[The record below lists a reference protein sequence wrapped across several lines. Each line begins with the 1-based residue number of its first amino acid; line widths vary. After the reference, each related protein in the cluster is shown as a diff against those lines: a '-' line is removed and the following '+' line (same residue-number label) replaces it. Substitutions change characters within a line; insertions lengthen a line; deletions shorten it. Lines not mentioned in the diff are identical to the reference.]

1 MDGGIVLQAAEAGV
15 LEQVSKD
22 KVKGLADVPEDTIK
36 AGGKG
41 GIPYRGS
48 SVLLAYNAKTV
59 ATPPATFDELMT
71 WIKANPGK
79 FTYNSPKSGGSGGA
93 FVTTVL
99 DKYLPADTAKTLRTT
114 YDKNLLTQW
123 KPGWDALRALNP
135 YVYQKG
141 VYPTGNKGSIEL
153 LAGGQIAMTPVWS
166 DMFISGQKSGTI
178 PKDMKATQI
187 ANPSFTGGASY
198 LGVPAHAKNKDNAIK
213 LVDYLLS
220 PEAQN
225 MIAKD
230 IAGYPVIP
238 LDKLPADTQ
247 ATFKD
252 AHPDQLRAGY
262 FDKVNEDR
270 DLAWDQEV
278 PGK

>member
-123 KPGWDALRALNP
+123 KPGWDARRTTRTCSP
-135 YVYQKG
+135 S
-141 VYPTGNKGSIEL
+141 GS
-153 LAGGQIAMTPVWS
+153 
-166 DMFISGQKSGTI
+166 
-178 PKDMKATQI
+178 
-187 ANPSFTGGASY
+187 
-198 LGVPAHAKNKDNAIK
+198 
-213 LVDYLLS
+213 
-220 PEAQN
+220 
-225 MIAKD
+225 
-230 IAGYPVIP
+230 
-238 LDKLPADTQ
+238 
-247 ATFKD
+247 
-252 AHPDQLRAGY
+252 RAGTRCAPSTRTSTRRASTPPATRAAS
-262 FDKVNEDR
+262 NCSR
-270 DLAWDQEV
+270 AARSR
-278 PGK
+278 